1 MPLRES
7 AMDSLTAARLDAG
20 MTKDTTLTTLTLT
33 AAVGSGAVGG
43 VFLAFSTFVMPGLQ
57 RLTAAEGVAAMSSI
71 NVTAQ
76 RAPFMV
82 AFLGTSALCAY
93 LGYRAIRD
101 WGTQHATLLA
111 VGSGLYLAGALLLT
125 VAHHVPLND
134 SLATVSPHSPGA
146 AAHWRDYLH
155 RWNPANH
162 LRAAAG
168 LGAAAAFAGA
178 LIARD

>member
-1 MPLRES
+1 MLLRDR
-7 AMDSLTAARLDAG
+7 AMDSLTATRFHGGGA
-20 MTKDTTLTTLTLT
+20 KDTTLTTLTLT

-57 RLTAAEGVAAMSSI
+57 RLTAAEGVASMNAI

-82 AFLGTSALCAY
+82 VFMGTSALCAY
-93 LGYRAIRD
+93 LGYRAVRD

-111 VGSGLYLAGALLLT
+111 VGSGLYLVGGLLLT

-134 SLATVSPHSPGA
+134 SLATVAPHSPGA
-146 AAHWRDYLH
+146 AAHWKDYLH